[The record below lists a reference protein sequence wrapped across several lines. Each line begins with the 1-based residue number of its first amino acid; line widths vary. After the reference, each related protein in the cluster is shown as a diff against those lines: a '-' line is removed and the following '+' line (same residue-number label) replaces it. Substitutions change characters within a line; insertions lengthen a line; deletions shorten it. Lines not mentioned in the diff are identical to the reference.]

1 MKKLFLLAA
10 AAISMTAG
18 AQVNIQL
25 HYDLGRNLY
34 PNDQSNRG
42 YFTTTVEMF
51 KADRL
56 GSTYFFVDM
65 DYCGN
70 YRRYDANGCAIDDG
84 SSNRGNIAAYW
95 EVSRDF
101 TFAKVKN
108 TNHSFSAHIEYD
120 GGLSQAAGPFQQA
133 ILVGPAWSWHN
144 ADFKKTFTLQVMYKQ
159 FLNSNDR
166 NDFSSSGHDAHPS
179 FQITPIW
186 NITFANDLC
195 TFSGF
200 ADLWYGWGSNFK
212 GAIDANGRFTTEQQK
227 GLVFL
232 TEPQF
237 WFHIVNKGKTSNR
250 LSVGTEVE
258 ISNNFIYGTRYIN
271 GIPYGSNTNK
281 TFFVNPTIAL
291 KWDI

>member
-10 AAISMTAG
+10 AAISMTAS

-34 PNDQSNRG
+34 PNDESNRG

-65 DYCGN
+65 DYSGN
-70 YRRYDANGCAIDDG
+70 YRNPVNGED
-84 SSNRGNIAAYW
+84 SNVSGNIGAYW

-101 TFAKVKN
+101 TFYKVKRN
-108 TNHSFSAHIEYD
+108 DKHNFSAHIEYD
-120 GGLSQAAGPFQQA
+120 GGLSQVAGAFQQA
-133 ILVGPAWSWHN
+133 MLVGPAWSWHN

-159 FLNSNDR
+159 YFNSTDAAGVR
-166 NDFSSSGHDAHPS
+166 AHDAHPS

-200 ADLWYGWGSNFK
+200 ADLWYGWGSNFTADD
-212 GAIDANGRFTTEQQK
+212 GQQK

-258 ISNNFIYGTRYIN
+258 ISNNFIYAT
-271 GIPYGSNTNK
+271 PYGMNTNK
-281 TFFVNPTIAL
+281 TFFINPTIAL

>member
-10 AAISMTAG
+10 AAISMTAS

-25 HYDLGRNLY
+25 HYDFGRQLY
-34 PNDQSNRG
+34 PNAESNRG
-42 YFTTTVEMF
+42 QVTTTVEMF

-65 DYCGN
+65 DYSGN
-70 YRRYDANGCAIDDG
+70 NRRINPVDGSTIDDG
-84 SSNRGNIAAYW
+84 VNGNIGAYW

-101 TFAKVKN
+101 TFYKVKRN
-108 TNHSFSAHIEYD
+108 DKHSFSAHIEYD
-120 GGLSQAAGPFQQA
+120 GGLSQVAGAFQQA
-133 ILVGPAWSWHN
+133 MLVGPAWSWHN

-159 FLNSNDR
+159 YFNSTDAAGVR
-166 NDFSSSGHDAHPS
+166 AHDAHPS

-200 ADLWYGWGSNFK
+200 ADLWYGWTSNFE
-212 GAIDANGRFTTEQQK
+212 ANDFGGLDQKK

-237 WFHIVNKGKTSNR
+237 WFHVVNKGKTSNR
-250 LSVGTEVE
+250 LSVGTEIE
-258 ISNNFIYGTRYIN
+258 ISNNFVYAADL
-271 GIPYGSNTNK
+271 SQ

>member
-25 HYDLGRNLY
+25 HYDFGRNLY
-34 PNDQSNRG
+34 PNAESNRQL
-42 YFTTTVEMF
+42 FTTTVEMF

-65 DYCGN
+65 DYSGN
-70 YRRYDANGCAIDDG
+70 NRVYNLDGTVNEDAGV
-84 SSNRGNIAAYW
+84 RGNIGAYW
-95 EVSRDF
+95 EVGRDF

-120 GGLSQAAGPFQQA
+120 GGLSQVAGAFQQA
-133 ILVGPAWSWHN
+133 VLVGPAWSWHN

-159 FLNSNDR
+159 FINSTDKYGIR
-166 NDFSSSGHDAHPS
+166 AHDAHPS

-200 ADLWYGWGSNFK
+200 ADLWYGWTSNFDPDQK
-212 GAIDANGRFTTEQQK
+212 K

-237 WFHIVNKGKTSNR
+237 WFHVVNKGKTSNR

-258 ISNNFIYGTRYIN
+258 ISNNFVYAADL
-271 GIPYGSNTNK
+271 SQ

>member
-10 AAISMTAG
+10 AAISMTAS

-34 PNDQSNRG
+34 PNDESNRG

-65 DYCGN
+65 DYSGN
-70 YRRYDANGCAIDDG
+70 YRNPNGED
-84 SSNRGNIAAYW
+84 SNVSGNIGAYW

-101 TFAKVKN
+101 TFYKVKRN
-108 TNHSFSAHIEYD
+108 DKHNFSAHIEYD
-120 GGLSQAAGPFQQA
+120 GGLSQVAGAFQQA
-133 ILVGPAWSWHN
+133 MLVGPAWNWHS

-159 FLNSNDR
+159 FFNSTDVT
-166 NDFSSSGHDAHPS
+166 GTGIHDAHPS

-200 ADLWYGWGSNFK
+200 ADLWYGWTSNFE
-212 GAIDANGRFTTEQQK
+212 ANEFGGLDQKK

-250 LSVGTEVE
+250 LSVGTVIE
-258 ISNNFIYGTRYIN
+258 ISNNFVYAADL
-271 GIPYGSNTNK
+271 SQ

>member
-25 HYDLGRNLY
+25 HYDFGRNLY
-34 PNDQSNRG
+34 PNAEGNRG
-42 YFTTTVEMF
+42 RVTTTVEMF

-65 DYCGN
+65 DYSGN
-70 YRRYDANGCAIDDG
+70 SANPLNPILPPEEQSEGTITG
-84 SSNRGNIAAYW
+84 TIGAYW

-101 TFAKVKN
+101 TFYKVKRN
-108 TNHSFSAHIEYD
+108 DKHNFSAHIEYD
-120 GGLSQAAGPFQQA
+120 GGLSLGGKSFQQA
-133 ILVGPAWSWHN
+133 VLVGPAWNWHS

-159 FLNSNDR
+159 YFDQKW
-166 NDFSSSGHDAHPS
+166 FGVIEHDAHPS
-179 FQITPIW
+179 FQITPVW

-200 ADLWYGWGSNFK
+200 ADLWYGWTSQFDDSYDQK
-212 GAIDANGRFTTEQQK
+212 K

-237 WFHIVNKGKTSNR
+237 WFHVINKGKTSNR
-250 LSVGTEVE
+250 LSIGTEVE
-258 ISNNFIYGTRYIN
+258 ISNNFIYAADDVRR
-271 GIPYGSNTNK
+271 K
-281 TFFVNPTIAL
+281 TFYVNPTIAL

>member
-1 MKKLFLLAA
+1 MKKLFVLAA
-10 AAISMTAG
+10 AAISMAAS

-25 HYDLGRNLY
+25 HYDLGRQLY
-34 PNDQSNRG
+34 PNKESNRG
-42 YFTTTVEMF
+42 QITTTVEMF

-65 DYCGN
+65 DYCGQACSYN
-70 YRRYDANGCAIDDG
+70 LDG
-84 SSNRGNIAAYW
+84 TMKHEGDIRGTIGAYW

-101 TFAKVKN
+101 TFYKVKRN
-108 TNHSFSAHIEYD
+108 NNHNFSAHIEYD
-120 GGLSQAAGPFQQA
+120 GGLSLGGKSFQQA
-133 ILVGPAWSWHN
+133 MLVGPAWNWHS

-159 FLNSNDR
+159 FFHQTNENGLRS
-166 NDFSSSGHDAHPS
+166 HDAHPS

-195 TFSGF
+195 SFSGF
-200 ADLWYGWGSNFK
+200 ADLWYGWTSNFDPDQK
-212 GAIDANGRFTTEQQK
+212 K

-258 ISNNFIYGTRYIN
+258 VSNNFFYGTPCNDKAFYI
-271 GIPYGSNTNK
+271 
-281 TFFVNPTIAL
+281 NPTIAV

>member
-1 MKKLFLLAA
+1 MKKLFVLAA
-10 AAISMTAG
+10 AAISMAAS
-18 AQVNIQL
+18 AQVNVQL
-25 HYDLGRNLY
+25 HYDFGRHLY
-34 PNDQSNRG
+34 PNAEGNRG
-42 YFTTTVEMF
+42 RVTTTVEMF

-65 DYCGN
+65 DYSGN
-70 YRRYDANGCAIDDG
+70 MANPL
-84 SSNRGNIAAYW
+84 NAYLPPTDQ
-95 EVSRDF
+95 EEGIINGTIGAYMEISRDF
-101 TFAKVKN
+101 TFYKVKRN
-108 TNHSFSAHIEYD
+108 DKHSFSAHAEYN
-120 GGLSQAAGPFQQA
+120 GGLSLGGKSFQQA
-133 ILVGPAWSWHN
+133 VLVGPAWNWHS

-159 FLNSNDR
+159 YFDQKW
-166 NDFSSSGHDAHPS
+166 FGAIEHDAHPS

-200 ADLWYGWGSNFK
+200 ADLWYGWTSQFDDSFDQK
-212 GAIDANGRFTTEQQK
+212 K

-237 WFHIVNKGKTSNR
+237 WFHVVNKGKTSNR

-258 ISNNFIYGTRYIN
+258 ISNNFIYAADDVRR
-271 GIPYGSNTNK
+271 K
-281 TFFVNPTIAL
+281 TFYVNPTIAV

>member
-25 HYDLGRNLY
+25 HYDFGRNFY
-34 PNDQSNRG
+34 PNAESNRQL
-42 YFTTTVEMF
+42 FTTTVEMF

-65 DYCGN
+65 DYSGN
-70 YRRYDANGCAIDDG
+70 NRTYNADGTVNEDAGR
-84 SSNRGNIAAYW
+84 RGNIGAYW

-108 TNHSFSAHIEYD
+108 TNHNFSAHIEYD
-120 GGLSQAAGPFQQA
+120 GGLSQVAGPFQQA
-133 ILVGPAWSWHN
+133 VLVGPAWNWHS

-159 FLNSNDR
+159 FINSTDR
-166 NDFSSSGHDAHPS
+166 NGVRDHDAHPS
-179 FQITPIW
+179 FQITPVW

-200 ADLWYGWGSNFK
+200 ADLWYGWTSQFDDSYNQK
-212 GAIDANGRFTTEQQK
+212 K

-258 ISNNFIYGTRYIN
+258 ISNNFIYAADDVRR
-271 GIPYGSNTNK
+271 K
-281 TFFVNPTIAL
+281 TFYVNPTIAL

>member
-34 PNDQSNRG
+34 PNDESNRG

-70 YRRYDANGCAIDDG
+70 TRTYDANGCPIDDG
-84 SSNRGNIAAYW
+84 SGNRGNIGAYW

-101 TFAKVKN
+101 TFYKVKRN
-108 TNHSFSAHIEYD
+108 DKHNFSAHIEYD
-120 GGLSQAAGPFQQA
+120 GGISQAAGPFQQA
-133 ILVGPAWSWHN
+133 ILVGPAWNWHS

-159 FLNSNDR
+159 FLNSNNR
-166 NDFSSSGHDAHPS
+166 NDVGSNGHDAHPS

-212 GAIDANGRFTTEQQK
+212 NPMDPVTGLYEQQK

-237 WFHIVNKGKTSNR
+237 WFHVVNKGKTSNR

-258 ISNNFIYGTRYIN
+258 ISNNFIYGT
-271 GIPYGSNTNK
+271 PYAQNTNK
-281 TFFVNPTIAL
+281 TFFINPTIAL

>member
-1 MKKLFLLAA
+1 MKKLFVLAA
-10 AAISMTAG
+10 AAISMAAS

-25 HYDLGRNLY
+25 HYDLGRQLY
-34 PNDQSNRG
+34 PNDESNRG
-42 YFTTTVEMF
+42 QVTTTVEMF

-56 GSTYFFVDM
+56 GSTYFFVDF

-70 YRRYDANGCAIDDG
+70 TRYINPIDG
-84 SSNRGNIAAYW
+84 STVDDPIRGTIGAYW

-101 TFAKVKN
+101 TFYKVKRN
-108 TNHSFSAHIEYD
+108 NKHNFSAHIEYD
-120 GGLSQAAGPFQQA
+120 GGLSLGGKYFQQA
-133 ILVGPAWSWHN
+133 MLVGPAWNWHS

-159 FLNSNDR
+159 FFNQTDELGLRS
-166 NDFSSSGHDAHPS
+166 HDAHPS

-212 GAIDANGRFTTEQQK
+212 AGFDQQK

-237 WFHIVNKGKTSNR
+237 WFHVVNKGKTSNR

-258 ISNNFIYGTRYIN
+258 ISNNFIYGT
-271 GIPYGSNTNK
+271 PYGSNTNK
-281 TFFVNPTIAL
+281 TFFINPTIAV

>member
-25 HYDLGRNLY
+25 HYDFGRNLY
-34 PNDQSNRG
+34 PNAEGNRG
-42 YFTTTVEMF
+42 RVTTTVEMF

-65 DYCGN
+65 DYSGN
-70 YRRYDANGCAIDDG
+70 YRNPNGED
-84 SSNRGNIAAYW
+84 SNVSGNIGAYW

-101 TFAKVKN
+101 TFYKVKHN
-108 TNHSFSAHIEYD
+108 DKHNFSAHIEYD
-120 GGLSQAAGPFQQA
+120 GGLSQVAGAFQQA
-133 ILVGPAWSWHN
+133 MLVGPAWNWHS

-159 FLNSNDR
+159 FFNSTDVT
-166 NDFSSSGHDAHPS
+166 GTGIHDAHPS

-200 ADLWYGWGSNFK
+200 ADLWYGWGSNFTADDGQK
-212 GAIDANGRFTTEQQK
+212 K

-258 ISNNFIYGTRYIN
+258 ISNNFIYAT
-271 GIPYGSNTNK
+271 PYGMNTNK
-281 TFFVNPTIAL
+281 TFFINPTIAL

>member
-1 MKKLFLLAA
+1 MKKLFVLAA
-10 AAISMTAG
+10 AAISMAAS

-34 PNDQSNRG
+34 PNDESNRG

-70 YRRYDANGCAIDDG
+70 YRNPVTGEDDG
-84 SSNRGNIAAYW
+84 SSNRGNIGAYW

-101 TFAKVKN
+101 TFYKVKRN
-108 TNHSFSAHIEYD
+108 DKHNFSAHIEYD
-120 GGLSQAAGPFQQA
+120 GGISQAAGPFQQA
-133 ILVGPAWSWHN
+133 ILVGPAWNWHS

-166 NDFSSSGHDAHPS
+166 NNITSSGHDAHPS

-212 GAIDANGRFTTEQQK
+212 AGFDQQK

-237 WFHIVNKGKTSNR
+237 WFHVVNKGKTSNR

-258 ISNNFIYGTRYIN
+258 ISNNFIYGT
-271 GIPYGSNTNK
+271 PYGSNTNK
-281 TFFVNPTIAL
+281 TFFINPTIAV

>member
-10 AAISMTAG
+10 AAISMTAS

-25 HYDLGRNLY
+25 HYDFGRQLY
-34 PNDQSNRG
+34 PNAESNRG
-42 YFTTTVEMF
+42 QVTTTVEMF

-65 DYCGN
+65 DYSGN
-70 YRRYDANGCAIDDG
+70 NRRINPVDGSTIDDG
-84 SSNRGNIAAYW
+84 VNGNIGAYW

-101 TFAKVKN
+101 TFYKVKRN
-108 TNHSFSAHIEYD
+108 DKHSFSAHIEYD
-120 GGLSQAAGPFQQA
+120 GGLSQVAGAFQQA
-133 ILVGPAWSWHN
+133 MLVGPAWSWHN

-159 FLNSNDR
+159 YFNSTDAAGVR
-166 NDFSSSGHDAHPS
+166 AHDAHPS

-200 ADLWYGWGSNFK
+200 ADLWYGWTSNFEPNAFGGLDQK
-212 GAIDANGRFTTEQQK
+212 K

-237 WFHIVNKGKTSNR
+237 WFHVVNKGKTSNR
-250 LSVGTEVE
+250 LSVGTEIE
-258 ISNNFIYGTRYIN
+258 ISNNFVYAADL
-271 GIPYGSNTNK
+271 SQ